1 MRNRRLSETASNGLE
16 WDKLRQKPEWLGV
29 GFSLLCL
36 CAYLVGGETWLMT
49 CVIALPAFGI
59 FGFRLIWGQKPPEES
74 EGSGLTTLP
83 KLMATVE
90 ARLLE
95 AKTTHRRF
103 ACFSVQIDDFT
114 QLQAKYGE
122 VVTQR
127 VQQKIAARILRSMRE
142 EDRLARVEDGV
153 FMLILA
159 PVHHLDLEICVQLAS
174 RLKSAVESPIPI
186 DATSV
191 RLTASIGFCR
201 SDQIEGETAED
212 LRTAAEVA
220 LRDAS
225 RNGASSIRS
234 YSQNLLKRD
243 KSHAQLCTD
252 ATRALQL
259 DQITAWFQPQVST
272 ETGEIT
278 GFEALARWAHP
289 ERGILAPAHF
299 MEAIAKSNQLER
311 LADHMLKNAL
321 EALKSWDSQG
331 LRVPYVGVNFA
342 GEELRNPMLVEK
354 IHWEL
359 DRYELSPNRLAIEVL
374 ESVIAGT
381 ADGAVA
387 RNVNGLANLGCYV
400 DLDDFGTGHASISSI
415 RRFAVS
421 RLKIDRSFITQI
433 DQDSEQQKLVSAI
446 VTMAERLGIET
457 LAEGVETAS
466 EHSMLAQLGCTHVQ
480 GYGIARPMPFSET
493 IPWMKSYYE
502 GLQKPPEILREKGHG
517 T

>member
-1 MRNRRLSETASNGLE
+1 MRIRRLAETGSSGFELS
-16 WDKLRQKPEWLGV
+16 RIFRRPEWLGV

-36 CAYLVGGETWLMT
+36 CAYLIGGEIWLMGFAI
-49 CVIALPAFGI
+49 VVPAFGI
-59 FGFRLIWGQKPPEES
+59 FGARQIWERSAPS
-74 EGSGLTTLP
+74 EHEASGLTTLS
-83 KLMATVE
+83 KLMATAD
-90 ARLLE
+90 ARLTE
-95 AKTTHRRF
+95 ANSTQRRF
-103 ACFSVQIDDFT
+103 ACFALQIDDFS

-122 VVTQR
+122 VVAQR
-127 VQQKIAARILRSMRE
+127 AQQKVAARILRAMRE
-142 EDRLARVEDGV
+142 EDRLARNEDGV
-153 FMLILA
+153 FIFILA
-159 PVHHLDLEICVQLAS
+159 PVHHLDLEICVQVAS
-174 RLKSAVESPIPI
+174 RLKTAVESPIPI

-201 SDQIEGETAED
+201 SDQIENGRAED
-212 LRTAAEVA
+212 LRTSAEIA

-225 RNGASSIRS
+225 RNGASSIRA
-234 YSQNLLKRD
+234 YSQTLLKRD
-243 KSHAQLCTD
+243 QSHAELCND

-278 GFEALARWAHP
+278 GFEALARWEHP
-289 ERGILAPAHF
+289 ERGVLAPAHF
-299 MEAIAKSNQLER
+299 LEAISKSNQLER

-321 EALKSWDSQG
+321 EALKAWDQNG
-331 LRVPYVGVNFA
+331 LRIPQVGVNFA
-342 GEELRNPMLVEK
+342 GDELRNPMLVEK

-359 DRYELSPNRLAIEVL
+359 DRYELSPNRLSIEVL

-421 RLKIDRSFITQI
+421 RLKIDRSFILKI
-433 DQDSEQQKLVSAI
+433 DQDAEQQKLVSAI
-446 VTMAERLGIET
+446 ITMAERLGIET
-457 LAEGVETAS
+457 LAEGVESAS

-502 GLQKPPEILREKGHG
+502 GLQKPPEILRQRDLG